1 MLELKYGDSKV
12 DIDLSEAKSVKV
24 LNENPMD
31 EITDLKSEFIKGVKS
46 LFSIFTTPFGAI
58 LSVVKSLPL

>member
-12 DIDLSEAKSVKV
+12 DIDLSKAKSVKV

-31 EITDLKSEFIKGVKS
+31 EITDLKSEFIKGV
-46 LFSIFTTPFGAI
+46 TTNMINSKP
-58 LSVVKSLPL
+58 